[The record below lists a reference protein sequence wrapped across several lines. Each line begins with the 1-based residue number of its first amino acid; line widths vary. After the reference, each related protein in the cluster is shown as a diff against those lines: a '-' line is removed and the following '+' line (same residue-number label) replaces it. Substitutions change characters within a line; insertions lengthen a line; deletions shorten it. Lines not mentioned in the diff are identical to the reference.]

1 MRVLLTGAD
10 GYLGRPLTALL
21 RQGGHDVTT
30 LDAGFFRTA
39 FMDRGDDP
47 SPLRDTRDLDRAAFE
62 GQDAV
67 VHLAELSNDPLGEL
81 DSDLTVDI
89 NLRATTRVADLA
101 AEAGIE
107 RLVYFS
113 SCSVYGATGAD
124 VVDETGQT
132 NPLTTYA
139 RCKVDVE
146 AELLGTDRGALV
158 PVIMRNATVYGPS
171 PVLRLDL
178 AINEFVYDAVL
189 GGEVRLRSAG
199 TSWRPFVHTG
209 DIAAAAKALLEAPL
223 EVVGREIV
231 NIGSDE
237 ATITVKDAAEIVS
250 SFTDAPVVHETDSPD
265 LRDYRVSFA
274 KLRRLLPDLQ
284 VRDVREGIGE
294 LVAFVREHEDSLRAR
309 PKDDFFRLA
318 QLCRQMADG
327 TLDDHLRR
335 TEG

>member
-10 GYLGRPLTALL
+10 GYLGRPLTQLL
-21 RQGGHDVTT
+21 RDAGHEVTT

-39 FMDRGDDP
+39 FLDRGAEP
-47 SPLRDTRDLDRAAFE
+47 SPVHDTRDLDGAAFAD
-62 GQDAV
+62 QDAV

-89 NLRATTRVADLA
+89 NLRATTAVADLA
-101 AEAGIE
+101 AEAGIG

-113 SCSVYGATGAD
+113 SCSVYGATGDD
-124 VVDETGQT
+124 VVDEEGPT

-146 AELLGTDRGALV
+146 TELLGRDRGPLV

-189 GGEVRLRSAG
+189 SGEVRLRSAG

-209 DIAAAAKALLEAPL
+209 DIARAAAALLEAPID
-223 EVVGREIV
+223 VVGRQVV

-237 ATITVKDAAEIVS
+237 ATVTVKDAAEVVS
-250 SFTDAPVVHETDSPD
+250 SFTGAPVVHETDNPD

-274 KLRRLLPDLQ
+274 KLRRLLPELEM
-284 VRDVREGIGE
+284 RDVREGIGE
-294 LVAFVREHEDSLRAR
+294 LVRFVQDNEAEFRSR

-318 QLCRQMADG
+318 QLRRQMADG
-327 TLDDHLRR
+327 VLDEHLRR
-335 TEG
+335 RS